1 MMYQEPSVQPWLIPA
16 RPRWAQIG
24 ERAEKG
30 DWDGKATEREMD
42 NTGYALL
49 GMKSMR
55 RTSVNTFP

>member
-55 RTSVNTFP
+55 